1 MDEKKVYF
9 ERIQSLISTGDK
21 ENIDLALQLAKGQGF
36 SEEEV
41 LKGWDTLLEFICTM
55 EGLPYRL
62 VDVFNLETISYYN
75 KLLYFL
81 PRKIGR
87 LFRLKELQINT
98 CLLQELPDEVTL
110 LKNLERLNLTGNNLS
125 DLPDKIG
132 DLSRLEHLELTRNNI
147 SDLPDSFVN
156 LKSLKSLDLYFN
168 PISVLPD
175 DMNQLTNLKRLS
187 LGKTTLWS
195 FGETIEKLIHTNLEN
210 LALNNNN
217 LEFLPPNIQY
227 LKSLTTLN
235 LTGNNFPNKEKE
247 RLQSLLP
254 NCKIY
259 F

>member
-9 ERIQSLISTGDK
+9 ERIQSLIRTGDK

-62 VDVFNLETISYYN
+62 VDIFNLETISYYN

-125 DLPDKIG
+125 DLP
-132 DLSRLEHLELTRNNI
+132 RLEHLELTRNNI

-156 LKSLKSLDLYFN
+156 LKSLKSLDLYF
-168 PISVLPD
+168 
-175 DMNQLTNLKRLS
+175 S
-187 LGKTTLWS
+187 LV
-195 FGETIEKLIHTNLEN
+195 F
-210 LALNNNN
+210 
-217 LEFLPPNIQY
+217 
-227 LKSLTTLN
+227 
-235 LTGNNFPNKEKE
+235 
-247 RLQSLLP
+247 
-254 NCKIY
+254 
-259 F
+259 